1 MEQAEKDMLLGGL
14 LALCSPEKVILHG
27 AKRGMASGRL
37 KTASLCIVVPDCDKK
52 ALMRRL
58 YLELPLD
65 FQVNINLY
73 THDEWEELI
82 DDPDSY
88 ASWID
93 EKGTVLYD
101 T

>member
-1 MEQAEKDMLLGGL
+1 MLEAM
-14 LALCSPEKVILHG
+14 LARHAAPTLAG
-27 AKRGMASGRL
+27 L

-52 ALMRRL
+52 ELLRRR

-73 THDEWEELI
+73 THDEWEELV

-88 ASWID
+88 AAWIA
-93 EKGTVLYD
+93 EKGTVLYGA
-101 T
+101 